1 MAVGPG
7 GLAGPVVGA
16 MEVIDGDRQNISYV

>member
-1 MAVGPG
+1 MAVGPV

-16 MEVIDGDRQNISYV
+16 MEVIDGDWQNILYV